1 MSEAN
6 LGQTHTGR
14 HFGLDWLRIAA
25 FALLIVYHIAMVF
38 SPWPWVIHTDYNFA
52 WLIAPM
58 ALLTPWRLPLLFAVS
73 GFASWHLFA
82 RSRGPRA
89 FFRARNLRLL
99 VPLAFGMVVLI
110 PIEMW
115 VRVVAAGYPHGYL
128 QFWTSDYWRIG
139 DYWGRSFPSWEH
151 LWFVVYLWAYTA
163 VLALILWRGRH
174 HYDALVARFVP
185 WVAQGWRMVWV
196 PAILL
201 VIARLGLQFVVA
213 DEQGLLRDWAGHA
226 HFFPLFLFGFVLAG
240 SPILWPTL
248 RRVWGGALALA
259 AVSGVAVLVV
269 ETNYPGNTVPPH
281 WVMAVAR
288 AGQVT
293 MGWAMTLVLIQFAD
307 RFWNRDHRW
316 RKTMAEAVF
325 PFYLVHQPAIVLIAW
340 HTLPLHLSA
349 GVEFLVLLGGTA
361 LACTLTYLIGREIGW
376 LRPLIGLG
384 PRAPMAAAQRSPQ
397 IA

>member
-6 LGQTHTGR
+6 HGLTHTGR
-14 HFGLDWLRIAA
+14 HYGLDWLRIAA

-38 SPWPWVIHTDYNFA
+38 SPWPWVIHTDYKFS

-82 RSRGPRA
+82 KSRDAGA
-89 FFRARNLRLL
+89 FLRARNLRLL
-99 VPLAFGMVVLI
+99 VPLAFGMAVLI

-115 VRVVAAGYPHGYL
+115 VRVVEAGYPHGYL
-128 QFWTSDYWRIG
+128 RFWSVDYWRIG
-139 DYWGRSFPSWEH
+139 DFWGRSFPSWEH

-185 WVAQGWRMVWV
+185 WLAQGWRLVWV
-196 PAILL
+196 PAVLL

-240 SPILWPTL
+240 SPALWPTL
-248 RRVWGGALALA
+248 RRVWVGALALA
-259 AVSGVAVLVV
+259 AVSGVAVLLV
-269 ETNYPGNTVPPH
+269 ETNYPGNAVPPH

-316 RKTMAEAVF
+316 RRTAAEAVF

-349 GVEFLVLLGGTA
+349 GVQFLVLLGGTA

-384 PRAPMAAAQRSPQ
+384 PRTSVAPRQGSPQ

>member
-6 LGQTHTGR
+6 LGPTRTGR
-14 HFGLDWLRIAA
+14 HYGLDWLRIAA

-38 SPWPWVIHTDYNFA
+38 SPWPWVIHTGYNLT
-52 WLIAPM
+52 WLTGPM

-82 RSRGPRA
+82 RSRDVGA
-89 FFRARNLRLL
+89 FLRARNLRLL
-99 VPLAFGMVVLI
+99 VPLAFGMAVLI
-110 PIEMW
+110 PVEMW
-115 VRVVAAGYPHGYL
+115 VRVVEAGYPHGYL
-128 QFWTSDYWRIG
+128 RFWSVDYWRIG

-151 LWFVVYLWAYTA
+151 LWFVVYLWAYTV
-163 VLALILWRGRH
+163 VLALILWRGRR
-174 HYDALVARFVP
+174 HYDLLVARFVP
-185 WVAQGWRMVWV
+185 WLAQGWRLVWV
-196 PAILL
+196 PAVLL

-226 HFFPLFLFGFVLAG
+226 NYFPLFLFGFVLAG
-240 SPILWPTL
+240 SPLLWPTL
-248 RRVWGGALALA
+248 RRVWGGALGLA
-259 AVSGVAVLVV
+259 AVSGVAVLLV
-269 ETNYPGNTVPPH
+269 ETNYPGNAVPPH

-288 AGQVT
+288 AGQVA

-316 RKTMAEAVF
+316 RRTAAEAVF

-340 HTLPLHLSA
+340 YTLPLRLSA
-349 GVEFLVLLGGTA
+349 GVQFLVLLGGTA
-361 LACTLTYLIGREIGW
+361 LACTFTYLLGREIGW

-384 PRAPMAAAQRSPQ
+384 PRQRAAPAKISPQ
-397 IA
+397 AA